1 MEIEKRIRHLEKEL
15 AKDRTLLDFAIGDD
29 ALYIGIQE
37 VIFQEEEELL
47 RLKKQLKEQKNGNK
61 N

>member
-29 ALYIGIQE
+29 TLYIGIQE

-47 RLKKQLKEQKNGNK
+47 RLKKQLKEKKNGN
-61 N
+61 